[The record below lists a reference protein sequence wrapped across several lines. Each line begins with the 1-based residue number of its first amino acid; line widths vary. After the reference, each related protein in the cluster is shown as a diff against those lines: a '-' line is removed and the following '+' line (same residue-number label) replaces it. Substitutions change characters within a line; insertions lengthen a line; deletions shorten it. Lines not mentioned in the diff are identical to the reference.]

1 MTNINFDSEDLKVDY
16 LSFNLQFNNPEQIQ
30 KIAGFLADTLH
41 CRSTLL
47 DQSSKKRHL
56 LTETNKNR
64 YSAEFVV
71 NSSKHW
77 KGSILRFRG
86 RHAQWFYKDLK
97 FQKLDWS
104 IFDFEETNLGR
115 VDLCYDR
122 KLKAS
127 DMPDLKD
134 KLQTPIDN
142 LRVAKEYLKTSQSDI
157 QYRARAW
164 EVLEDVTTI
173 SIASEIGGDV
183 GAFGAGAAS
192 NKIADGYMN
201 EMVMTEVTKS
211 PQEKLNLEMFKQ
223 TAREQGK
230 DVSKVRGTGLMRQ
243 YVPEFMQEDV
253 CERPERNSRPDSWE
267 DSTYSYE
274 DPSSFN

>member
-1 MTNINFDSEDLKVDY
+1 M
-16 LSFNLQFNNPEQIQ
+16 
-30 KIAGFLADTLH
+30 
-41 CRSTLL
+41 
-47 DQSSKKRHL
+47 
-56 LTETNKNR
+56 
-64 YSAEFVV
+64 
-71 NSSKHW
+71 
-77 KGSILRFRG
+77 
-86 RHAQWFYKDLK
+86 K

-230 DVSKVRGTGLMRQ
+230 DISKVRGTGLMRQ